1 MSDEKRRDLE
11 DVVSHYEEKWYE
23 ANRLFGGTGPLE
35 FVRTKEIV
43 RRFLPSPPAKVLD
56 VGGGAGPYSCWLAE
70 EGYEAHLVDMVPRHV
85 EQAKEASA
93 KQPDCPVT
101 GFEVGNA
108 CALNHADGTFDGV
121 LLLGP
126 LYHLTAAEDRL
137 TALQEAGR
145 VVKPGGVVIAACISM
160 FASTLDGMKSGYLS
174 DPVFAEIAARDRLD
188 GQHRNPT
195 DNPNYFT
202 TAFFH
207 YPDGILVE
215 MEEAGLNH
223 LETIA
228 VEGPAW
234 LLSDFPGMWEEREGQ
249 ENLLQAIRAIETEP
263 SLIGAS
269 AHLLAVARKEA

>member
-1 MSDEKRRDLE
+1 MADEKTRNRD
-11 DVVSHYEEKWYE
+11 DIVSHYQRGRYEE
-23 ANRLFGGTGPLE
+23 NRLFGGTGPLE
-35 FVRTKEIV
+35 FIRTKEIA
-43 RRFLPSPPAKVLD
+43 RRFLPAPPARILD
-56 VGGGAGPYSCWLAE
+56 IGGGAGPYSCWLAE
-70 EGYEAHLVDMVPRHV
+70 EGYEAYLVDITPLHV

-93 KQPDCPVT
+93 KQPDHPVA

-108 CALNHADGTFDGV
+108 IELKHPDNSFDGV
-121 LLLGP
+121 LLFGP
-126 LYHLTAAEDRL
+126 LYHLTSVEERMAALR
-137 TALQEAGR
+137 EAGR
-145 VVKPGGVVIAACISM
+145 VVKPGGVIIAACISM
-160 FASTLDGMKSGYLS
+160 FASTLDGMRAGFLS
-174 DPVFAEIAARDRLD
+174 DPVFSEIAARDRLD

-215 MEEAGLNH
+215 IEDAGLTH

-234 LLSDFPGMWEEREGQ
+234 LLSDFPAMWEEDEGRES
-249 ENLLQAIRAIETEP
+249 LLQAIRAIETEP

-269 AHLLAVARKEA
+269 AHLLAVARKEG